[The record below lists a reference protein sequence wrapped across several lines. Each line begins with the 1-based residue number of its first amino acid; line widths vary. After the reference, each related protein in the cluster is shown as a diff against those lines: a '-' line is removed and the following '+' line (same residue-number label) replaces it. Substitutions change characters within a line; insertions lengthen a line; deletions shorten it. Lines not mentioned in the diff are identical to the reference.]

1 MDLNP
6 NHSESRTVPNS
17 KPAMQ
22 KGAGSK
28 CNSLA
33 LTAVALQD
41 HISRSLQIQNLS
53 LSAPLKKGHR
63 NRLHNCKSVDKS
75 VINPLVDTGLKN
87 RKLLKKR
94 CNGSEEKEYVLDPSP
109 PAMTLA
115 QKMGLVEAPAMPL
128 TADDWIKVKE
138 RSVQQG
144 ESSQPCVI
152 CKEEFGLQ
160 QQVLLSC
167 SHVFHR
173 VCLQA
178 FERFS
183 GKKTC
188 PMCRKELYETRVIHD
203 GARLYKTKCA
213 TRIQACWRAYIV
225 RKWYSHL
232 RKTVPPKDTKL
243 RRNFFEQKLQEMNDS
258 FLKSCDTNIDEFLSE
273 IDNSVA
279 SSKGVLHQFEKEC
292 GLEISED
299 TWEEIQLKA
308 VLRET
313 SDCPI
318 CITPLC
324 HISSILHPTT
334 SGDNDTHLSLRQTV
348 LLSCSHVFHHNCLK
362 AFEDFCVDERHICP
376 LCRSLY
382 QKRIL

>member
-1 MDLNP
+1 
-6 NHSESRTVPNS
+6 
-17 KPAMQ
+17 
-22 KGAGSK
+22 GADSK

-94 CNGSEEKEYVLDPSP
+94 CNGSEEKEYVIGS
-109 PAMTLA
+109 

-128 TADDWIKVKE
+128 TADDWVKVKE

-160 QQVLLSC
+160 Q
-167 SHVFHR
+167 
-173 VCLQA
+173 QA

-213 TRIQACWRAYIV
+213 TSGTRFYVLSFQ
-225 RKWYSHL
+225 
-232 RKTVPPKDTKL
+232 
-243 RRNFFEQKLQEMNDS
+243 LQEMNDS

-292 GLEISED
+292 GSEISEE

-348 LLSCSHVFHHNCLK
+348 LLSCSHIFHHNCLT

-376 LCRSLY
+376 LCRSSY

>member
-1 MDLNP
+1 
-6 NHSESRTVPNS
+6 
-17 KPAMQ
+17 
-22 KGAGSK
+22 
-28 CNSLA
+28 
-33 LTAVALQD
+33 
-41 HISRSLQIQNLS
+41 
-53 LSAPLKKGHR
+53 
-63 NRLHNCKSVDKS
+63 
-75 VINPLVDTGLKN
+75 
-87 RKLLKKR
+87 
-94 CNGSEEKEYVLDPSP
+94 
-109 PAMTLA
+109 MTLA

-128 TADDWIKVKE
+128 TADDWVK
-138 RSVQQG
+138 G
-144 ESSQPCVI
+144 E
-152 CKEEFGLQ
+152 
-160 QQVLLSC
+160 
-167 SHVFHR
+167 
-173 VCLQA
+173 A

-203 GARLYKTKCA
+203 GARPYKTKCA

-243 RRNFFEQKLQEMNDS
+243 RKNFFEQNLQEMNDS
-258 FLKSCDTNIDEFLSE
+258 NIDTNIDEFLSE

-292 GLEISED
+292 GSEISEE

-324 HISSILHPTT
+324 HISSILHPIT
-334 SGDNDTHLSLRQTV
+334 SSDNDTHFSLRQTV
-348 LLSCSHVFHHNCLK
+348 LLSCAHVFHHNCLK
-362 AFEDFCVDERHICP
+362 AFEDFCVDKRHICP

-382 QKRIL
+382 QKMII